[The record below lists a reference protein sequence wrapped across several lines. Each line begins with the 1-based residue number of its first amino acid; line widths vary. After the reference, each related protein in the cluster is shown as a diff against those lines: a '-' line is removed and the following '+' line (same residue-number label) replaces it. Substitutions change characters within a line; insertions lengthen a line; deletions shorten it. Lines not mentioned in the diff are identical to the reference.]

1 MRSCSWRWNCT
12 ARSTLS
18 NGLPFMNASLNT
30 SKMYTCTL
38 LSAFTPSGGLYTRAR
53 AARTFSPD
61 IDPSS
66 LRPLSVSTHGGLAT
80 VQPVDD
86 AHQIEHMIHVVVGAG
101 FLGVERVAVAR
112 EHRAH
117 AEPLGA
123 DDVALGPVADHHRL
137 RGL

>member
-18 NGLPFMNASLNT
+18 NGLPSRNDSWNT

-38 LSAFTPSGGLYTRAR
+38 LSAVTPSGGLYTRAR

-61 IDPSS
+61 IDPPS
-66 LRPLSVSTHGGLAT
+66 LSPLSVSTHGGHAA
-80 VQPVDD
+80 VQLVDD
-86 AHQIEHMIHVVVGAG
+86 AHQIEHIIHVVVRAG
-101 FLGVERVAVAR
+101 LLGVERVAVAR

-117 AEPLGA
+117 PQPLGP
-123 DDVALGPVADHHRL
+123 DDVALGPVA
-137 RGL
+137 